1 MARQFT
7 VVGLGEILWDLLP
20 TGHQLGGA
28 PTNFAYISTL
38 LGDHGLVASRVGQD
52 DLGNETTRRLDT
64 LGLDRTYLQLDSTH
78 PTGTVSVDLDKA
90 GQPIFVIHEN
100 VAWDFLNWS
109 TGWPD
114 LAAAADA
121 VCFGTLAQRSPSSRE
136 TIHNFLQHSRPDAI
150 RVFDVNLRQAFYS
163 EEILHESISI
173 ATIVK
178 MNHDEF
184 PIIRRLLGIN
194 GDDASTLL
202 KFGLKLVCLTRG
214 NQGSLLIT
222 ENEREEHPGFL
233 VKVVDTIGAGDAFT
247 AALVHHYLRGAS
259 LGTMSDAANRVG
271 SWVATQSGGTP
282 VTSREQL
289 RRSLA
294 SLTLNKA

>member
-20 TGHQLGGA
+20 GGRQLGGA

-52 DLGNETTRRLDT
+52 DLGDETVQRLDT

-78 PTGTVSVDLDKA
+78 PTGTVSVDLDKS
-90 GQPIFVIHEN
+90 GQPTFVIHEN

-114 LAAAADA
+114 LAAAANA

-136 TIHNFLQHSRPDAI
+136 TIRQFLLHTRPGAV

-163 EEILHESISI
+163 EEILRESISA

-184 PIIRRLLGIN
+184 PIIRRLLKLDGSEP
-194 GDDASTLL
+194 STLL
-202 KFGLKLVCLTRG
+202 QFGPKLICITRG
-214 NQGSLLIT
+214 NQGSLLVA
-222 ENEREEHPGFL
+222 ENQREEHSGFAI
-233 VKVVDTIGAGDAFT
+233 KVTDTIGAGDAFT
-247 AALVHHYLRGAS
+247 AALVHHHLRGAS
-259 LGTMSDAANRVG
+259 LGTMSDAANRMG

-294 SLTLNKA
+294 SLAPNKA